1 MTDATAAAMPE
12 EGAAAPDFTL
22 HDDTG
27 AERHLSD
34 RRGQWT
40 VLYFYPKDDTPGCT
54 TEACEFRDANR
65 EYGIRNAEVWGVSV
79 LGTGSK
85 ARFKAKFGLP
95 FVLLADED
103 HAVAAG
109 VRNVG
114 PEDRTTARPTWASSG
129 PLSWSIR
136 TAAWRAAGA
145 ACQARGPRSA
155 GARRA
160 RRGTGPQRRRRHN
173 EASPVGGDER
183 CLVAEAYTVVTRA
196 QPAPFGP
203 LFMPNE

>member
-22 HDDTG
+22 FDDTG

-40 VLYFYPKDDTPGCT
+40 VLYFYPKDDTSGCT

-65 EYGIRNAEVWGVSV
+65 EYGIRNAEVWGVSI

-95 FVLLADED
+95 FVLLADEH
-103 HAVAAG
+103 HAVAQEYGTWVQKTNYGKAYMG
-109 VRNVG
+109 VQRATFLVDPDG
-114 PEDRTTARPTWASSG
+114 RVARRWERVKPEGHAQQVLTA
-129 PLSWSIR
+129 LDEE
-136 TAAWRAAGA
+136 
-145 ACQARGPRSA
+145 QARS
-155 GARRA
+155 GARQ
-160 RRGTGPQRRRRHN
+160 T
-173 EASPVGGDER
+173 
-183 CLVAEAYTVVTRA
+183 
-196 QPAPFGP
+196 
-203 LFMPNE
+203 